1 MKTVELSAALGQA
14 QVVENLKNF
23 VGVDAQGA
31 AALMTPERLAAV
43 AGGLNIISD
52 TFVPYKTLVYI
63 GDLKTAGSKTYE
75 FITFH
80 PDGVQEIYSI
90 VTIGRLSQGEKDV
103 CSAHNIYGYA
113 TLYRL
118 SGTDKVYLLVPTYR
132 YLGYRLLFG
141 TDISHEVVQDFKP
154 ETMTQYERLSPTIV

>member
-1 MKTVELSAALGQA
+1 M
-14 QVVENLKNF
+14 NLK
-23 VGVDAQGA
+23 
-31 AALMTPERLAAV
+31 ERSKNSSVIKV

-118 SGTDKVYLLVPTYR
+118 SGADKVYLLVPSYR

>member
-1 MKTVELSAALGQA
+1 M
-14 QVVENLKNF
+14 
-23 VGVDAQGA
+23 
-31 AALMTPERLAAV
+31 
-43 AGGLNIISD
+43 NIISD

-90 VTIGRLSQGEKDV
+90 VTIGRLLQDEKDV

-141 TDISHEVVQDFKP
+141 TDINHEVVQDFKP